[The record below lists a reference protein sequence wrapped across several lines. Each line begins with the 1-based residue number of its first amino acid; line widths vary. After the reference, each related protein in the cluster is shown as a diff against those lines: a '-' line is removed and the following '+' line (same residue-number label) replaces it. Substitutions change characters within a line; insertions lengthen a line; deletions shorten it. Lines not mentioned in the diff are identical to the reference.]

1 MSKRGFL
8 FYEDG
13 FHCGVESVNAS
24 TNEIHLLVIIVFQ
37 ICIAVQSDR
46 TPITG
51 AKTKTNK
58 R

>member
-37 ICIAVQSDR
+37 ICIAVQSD
-46 TPITG
+46 
-51 AKTKTNK
+51 
-58 R
+58 